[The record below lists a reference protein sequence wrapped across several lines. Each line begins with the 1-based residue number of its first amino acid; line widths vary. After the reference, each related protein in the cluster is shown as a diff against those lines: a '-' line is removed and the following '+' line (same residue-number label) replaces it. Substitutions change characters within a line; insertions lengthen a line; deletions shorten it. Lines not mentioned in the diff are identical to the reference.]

1 MKGINKL
8 KLLEFLEES
17 SAAISDLLFIF
28 TLPYGTSRGRAEHLL
43 RKKYK
48 QDARWEIENS
58 EKRKFAY
65 LLHHLR
71 KDKLVE
77 DVGHRSGRLMRL
89 SAKGREILQ
98 KLRDRKSNAL
108 PNTHYEAREDD
119 DLKIIIFDI
128 PEDERRKRDWLR
140 SALKNLKFSML
151 QKSVWAGK
159 RKLPPRF
166 LDDLKRQNIISYID
180 IFTINKRGSLRKLE

>member
-1 MKGINKL
+1 MRGINKL
-8 KLLEFLEES
+8 KLLEFFEES

-48 QDARWEIENS
+48 QDARWEIENT

-77 DVGHRSGRLMRL
+77 DVGLRSGRLMRL

-108 PNTHYEAREDD
+108 PNTRYETNKDD

-151 QKSVWAGK
+151 QKAFGWANASY
-159 RKLPPRF
+159 PRGF
-166 LDDLKRQNIISYID
+166 
-180 IFTINKRGSLRKLE
+180 